1 MKFFTVQP
9 AFTVDIPVPTD
20 ELMLRIRN
28 SVKEMGLKEL
38 VGSAGSCVDL
48 KVAPDQR
55 RFWSPHLNVQASDVE
70 DGSQLFCRFSPRP
83 EVWTMFMA
91 IYLVTACLI
100 FAASIWG
107 YVQWFLGDTPW
118 ALLFIPIGLVGI
130 VVLHVASLIGQ
141 SLSADQMEQL
151 RARLDEL
158 IAQATGKLANTS
170 AFPG

>member
-1 MKFFTVQP
+1 
-9 AFTVDIPVPTD
+9 
-20 ELMLRIRN
+20 
-28 SVKEMGLKEL
+28 
-38 VGSAGSCVDL
+38 
-48 KVAPDQR
+48 
-55 RFWSPHLNVQASDVE
+55 
-70 DGSQLFCRFSPRP
+70 
-83 EVWTMFMA
+83 MA